1 MRLKMITKKTK
12 TNMTLYQSLKPEIKQ
27 KLEEQAKTYPSSVGS
42 ILEELK
48 ANSFWSRLR
57 VSTVHEIINFTDTP
71 YGSLT
76 SFDWAFGKK
85 FLCED

>member
-1 MRLKMITKKTK
+1 
-12 TNMTLYQSLKPEIKQ
+12 MTLYQSLKPEVKQ
-27 KLEEQAKTYPSSVGS
+27 KLEEQAVIYPASVNN
-42 ILEELK
+42 IVEELK
-48 ANSFWSRLR
+48 ANSLWSRLH
-57 VSTVHEIINFTDTP
+57 VSTVHEIITFTDTS

>member
-1 MRLKMITKKTK
+1 
-12 TNMTLYQSLKPEIKQ
+12 MTLYQSLKPEIKQ
-27 KLEEQAKTYPSSVGS
+27 KLTEQAVMYPTSVNS
-42 ILEELK
+42 IVEELK
-48 ANSFWSRLR
+48 ANDFWSRLS

>member
-1 MRLKMITKKTK
+1 MKILTKKTK

-27 KLEEQAKTYPSSVGS
+27 KLEEKAAYYPISVNS
-42 ILEELK
+42 IVEELK
-48 ANSFWSRLR
+48 ANDFWSHLRL
-57 VSTVHEIINFTDTP
+57 STVHDIISFTDTP

>member
-1 MRLKMITKKTK
+1 MKILTKKTK
-12 TNMTLYQSLKPEIKQ
+12 TNMTLYQSLKPEVKQ
-27 KLEEQAKTYPSSVGS
+27 KLKEQAVIYPSIVGS
-42 ILEELK
+42 IVVELQS
-48 ANSFWSRLR
+48 NDFWSRLR
-57 VSTVHEIINFTDTP
+57 VSTVHDIINFTDTP